1 MANTS
6 TSVPKST
13 IPSPKPIITMVVFM
27 LGWLIWDKFVALTII
42 HLIVWGYYL
51 IIRNEEDDDYDDLT
65 SLATQKWDAHEAE
78 QWENTQRNYAIFL
91 VTSIGLAVC
100 RHPITKNHRASL
112 VFS

>member
-27 LGWLIWDKFVALTII
+27 LGWSIWDKFVASTII

-78 QWENTQRNYAIFL
+78 QWENTQRKLRNIFGDL
-91 VTSIGLAVC
+91 NWAC
-100 RHPITKNHRASL
+100 RVPAPDHEESQ
-112 VFS
+112 S